1 MNDNTKERRSL
12 MEEKKER
19 KTTGNGRHETDHAV
33 ASVHYA
39 AKSAKIIS
47 KILQDGDL
55 FIYDPNIVSL
65 MAATLLDDVVGQL
78 NTIGSELSNTFE
90 ADYGLA

>member
-1 MNDNTKERRSL
+1 

-19 KTTGNGRHETDHAV
+19 KTTGNGRHENDNAV
-33 ASVHYA
+33 ASISYA
-39 AKSAKIIS
+39 AKSAKMIS
-47 KILQDGDL
+47 IILQDSDL
-55 FIYDPNIVSL
+55 FEYNANIVNL

>member
-1 MNDNTKERRSL
+1 

-19 KTTGNGRHETDHAV
+19 KTTGKGRHENDHAV
-33 ASVHYA
+33 ASISYV
-39 AKSAKIIS
+39 AKSAKMIS
-47 KILQDGDL
+47 IILQDSDL
-55 FIYDPNIVSL
+55 FEYNANIVNL
-65 MAATLLDDVVGQL
+65 MAAALLDDVVGQL

>member
-1 MNDNTKERRSL
+1 MTTPKKGDRLCRKKRRERPL
-12 MEEKKER
+12 A
-19 KTTGNGRHETDHAV
+19 TAV
-33 ASVHYA
+33 MKMIMQLQASA
-39 AKSAKIIS
+39 MQQSPPKMIS
-47 KILQDGDL
+47 IILQDSDL
-55 FIYDPNIVSL
+55 FEYNANIVNL

>member
-1 MNDNTKERRSL
+1 

-19 KTTGNGRHETDHAV
+19 KNTGKDHQEIDSAV
-33 ASVHYA
+33 ASVSYA
-39 AKSAKIIS
+39 AKSAKMIS
-47 KILQDGDL
+47 IILQDSDL
-55 FIYDPNIVSL
+55 FDYNASIVNL

-90 ADYGLA
+90 GDYGLA

>member
-1 MNDNTKERRSL
+1 MNDNTKERRSI
-12 MEEKKER
+12 MEEKEV
-19 KTTGNGRHETDHAV
+19 TGKGRHENDNAV
-33 ASVHYA
+33 ASISHA
-39 AKSAKIIS
+39 AKSAKMIS
-47 KILQDGDL
+47 IILQDSDL
-55 FIYDPNIVSL
+55 FEYNASIVNL